1 MSVLREPLADF
12 VPPGSRTWATQ
23 ECNLEALIIITFPS
37 IKHFR
42 IKHTMT
48 FDSAASPDTLL
59 PRFGLAEFRPGQREV
74 IESVFAGHDCMCI
87 MPTGGGKS
95 LCYQLPAVARP
106 GITLVISPLI
116 ALMKDQVDSLT
127 ARGLKATFINS
138 SLEIN
143 ELRERLDGLRA
154 GAYDLVYIAPERL
167 RNKSF
172 TDALSSVQ
180 VQLLAIDE
188 AHCISEW
195 GHDFRPDYAR
205 IGRFREQLG
214 NPQTIALTATATPLV
229 RNDVIAMLRLKEPQV
244 FITGFGRPNLHFE
257 VREVWGKQAKWE
269 ALLELITMIPGAGII
284 YAATRKRCEEVAET
298 LQQEKFPRRV
308 QVYHAGLEPNT
319 RRLVQEQFMSGEIP
333 IIVAT
338 NAFGMGIDKSDLRF
352 VIHYDLP
359 GSLEAYYQEAGRAGR
374 DGGDSRCVLLFN
386 ERDRW
391 IQEFF
396 IDSAYPSREV
406 IGKIYEFLRK
416 LNEDPIQ
423 LTLQEIKEALSL
435 EVSGEGVSAAEKIL
449 EKAGALARLDS
460 RQNLASVNLSS
471 DLPTLVELLP
481 QEAKNQRKVL
491 RSLEKIV
498 GDTRHDYVFFP
509 LSKLEAISEL
519 DMASIA
525 RALRELKKLSCF
537 DYIPPFRG
545 RALRVLNRDIPFS
558 KLQIDFSELERRK
571 AAEYEKLEHVVT
583 YARSRRCRQV
593 EILDYFGDARLE
605 KCCACDSCGGLF
617 RMCGQPIALATP
629 TIASPKTTTTK
640 PSDDSLTTKTL
651 LVVRMA
657 LSGVARAEGK
667 TGKGLVAKMLA
678 GSDSKEIKKMRFH
691 QLSTY
696 GLLQAWLLKDVTE
709 FIELLIRVHLIDQ
722 RAETQF
728 RPLVSLSDWGRKVM
742 KGEEAFDLVPHLE
755 AKFKKLIKQL
765 KLPSESSPTLPERL
779 APMALAP
786 VQPVESGLVPPP
798 HWEMRPAHYWTAK
811 LQAHGYSSTEI
822 AEIRRLSL
830 TTVAEHLAAAE
841 GVAVESAADV
851 QENQSME
858 SQATLEE

>member
-1 MSVLREPLADF
+1 MTSETSIFPADF
-12 VPPGSRTWATQ
+12 
-23 ECNLEALIIITFPS
+23 
-37 IKHFR
+37 
-42 IKHTMT
+42 
-48 FDSAASPDTLL
+48 L
-59 PRFGLAEFRPGQREV
+59 PRFGLSEFRAGQREV
-74 IESVFAGHDCMCI
+74 IESVFAGHDCLCI

-95 LCYQLPAVARP
+95 LCYQLPSVARP
-106 GITLVISPLI
+106 GVTLVISPLI

-127 ARGLKATFINS
+127 ARGLRATCINS

-143 ELRERLDGLRA
+143 DLRERLDGIRS
-154 GAYDLVYIAPERL
+154 GAYDLIYIAPERL

-172 TDALSSVQ
+172 TDALATAQ

-229 RNDVIAMLRLKEPQV
+229 RNDVIAMLRLQQPQV
-244 FITGFGRPNLHFE
+244 FITGFARPNLHFE

-298 LQQEKFPRRV
+298 LQQENFPRRV
-308 QVYHAGLEPNT
+308 QVYHAGLEPHT
-319 RRLVQEQFMSGEIP
+319 RRQVQEDFMSGEIP

-338 NAFGMGIDKSDLRF
+338 NAFGMGIDKPDLRF
-352 VIHYDLP
+352 VVHYDLP
-359 GSLEAYYQEAGRAGR
+359 GSLEAYYQEAGRGGR
-374 DGGDSRCVLLFN
+374 DGGDARCVLLFN

-423 LTLQEIKEALSL
+423 LTLQEIKEALQL
-435 EVSGEGVSAAEKIL
+435 DISGEGVSAAEKIL
-449 EKAGALARLDS
+449 EKAGAIARLDS
-460 RQNLASVNLSS
+460 RQNQASVNLSS

-481 QEAKNQRKVL
+481 ADAKAQRKVM
-491 RSLEKIV
+491 RALEKIV
-498 GDTRHDYVFFP
+498 GDSRNEYVFFP

-519 DMASIA
+519 DLASIA
-525 RALRELKKLSCF
+525 RALRELKKLTCF

-545 RALRVLNRDIPFS
+545 RAVRVINRELPFS

-571 AAEYEKLEHVVT
+571 AAEYEKLEHVIT

-593 EILDYFGDARLE
+593 EILDYFGDAALE
-605 KCCACDSCGGLF
+605 KCSACDNCGGLF
-617 RMCGQPIALATP
+617 RMCGCPITAPVAMEKQTSAAKHSQPDDALG
-629 TIASPKTTTTK
+629 S
-640 PSDDSLTTKTL
+640 KTL
-651 LVVRMA
+651 LVTRMA
-657 LSGVARAEGK
+657 LSGVARAEGR

-696 GLLQAWLLKDVTE
+696 GLLKAWTLKDVTT
-709 FIELLIRVHLIDQ
+709 FIEILIRLHLIEQ
-722 RAETQF
+722 RAETQN
-728 RPLVSLSDWGRKVM
+728 RPLVSLSDWGRKIM
-742 KGEEAFDLVPHLE
+742 KGEETFDLLPHLD
-755 AKFKKLIKQL
+755 AKFKSIIKLL
-765 KLPSESSPTLPERL
+765 KLPATPNGAEAAEKQVQLQSTMPSVPAPHFTER
-779 APMALAP
+779 AA
-786 VQPVESGLVPPP
+786 S
-798 HWEMRPAHYWTAK
+798 YWTIQLLK
-811 LQAHGYSSTEI
+811 DGYSKAEI
-822 AEIRRLSL
+822 AEIRRLPPETIESHL
-830 TTVAEHLAAAE
+830 QSATPTVE
-841 GVAVESAADV
+841 
-851 QENQSME
+851 
-858 SQATLEE
+858 TLEPN

>member
-1 MSVLREPLADF
+1 MS
-12 VPPGSRTWATQ
+12 S
-23 ECNLEALIIITFPS
+23 
-37 IKHFR
+37 
-42 IKHTMT
+42 
-48 FDSAASPDTLL
+48 DTTTDLDTYL
-59 PRFGLAEFRPGQREV
+59 PRFGLSEFRPGQREV
-74 IESVFAGHDCMCI
+74 IESVFAGQDCMCI

-95 LCYQLPAVARP
+95 LCYQLPSVARP
-106 GITLVISPLI
+106 GVTLVISPLI

-138 SLEIN
+138 SLEIH
-143 ELRERLDGLRA
+143 ELRERLDGMRS
-154 GAYDLVYIAPERL
+154 GAYDLIYIAPERL

-172 TDALSSVQ
+172 TDALATVQ

-257 VREVWGKQAKWE
+257 VRETWGKQAKWE

-298 LQQEKFPRRV
+298 LQQENFPRRV
-308 QVYHAGLEPNT
+308 QVYHAGLEPTT
-319 RRLVQEQFMSGEIP
+319 RRQVQEHFMSGEIP

-352 VIHYDLP
+352 VVHYDLP

-406 IGKIYEFLRK
+406 IGKIYDYLRK

-435 EVSGEGVSAAEKIL
+435 DISGEGVSAAEKIL

-481 QEAKNQRKVL
+481 AEAKNQRKVL

-519 DMASIA
+519 DIASIA

-545 RALRVLNRDIPFS
+545 RALRVLQRDIPFS
-558 KLQIDFSELERRK
+558 KLQIDFSELDRRK

-583 YARSRRCRQV
+583 YARTRRCRQV

-605 KCCACDSCGGLF
+605 KCSACDNCGGLF
-617 RMCGQPIALATP
+617 RMSGQPIALPTP
-629 TIASPKTTTTK
+629 LSNTTTNTPIQPSPKTTNGK
-640 PSDDSLTTKTL
+640 AENALADKTQ
-651 LVVRMA
+651 LVMRMA
-657 LSGVARAEGK
+657 LAGVARAEGK

-678 GSDSKEIKKMRFH
+678 GSDSKEVKKMRFH
-691 QLSTY
+691 LLSTY

-709 FIELLIRVHLIDQ
+709 FIELLIKLHLIEQ

-742 KGEEAFDLVPHLE
+742 KGEESFDLLPHLA
-755 AKFKKLIKQL
+755 AKFKSLIKSL
-765 KLPSESSPTLPERL
+765 NLPVINTSIANPSATLERPATTPPREL
-779 APMALAP
+779 SA
-786 VQPVESGLVPPP
+786 VPPP
-798 HWEMRPAHYWTAK
+798 HLEMHPAYYWTAK
-811 LQAHGYSSTEI
+811 LQSHGYSSTEI

-830 TTVAEHLAAAE
+830 ATVTEHLAAAE
-841 GVAVESAADV
+841 TATNGADDDAMAAEALKFRESD
-851 QENQSME
+851 E
-858 SQATLEE
+858 